1 MKIAALV
8 EEKEKKA
15 AVLEKELMTVL
26 DATATEKDCSE
37 IKKEKEL
44 ELPRPKHRNRYFH
57 ILRKL
62 CW

>member
-37 IKKEKEL
+37 IKK
-44 ELPRPKHRNRYFH
+44 
-57 ILRKL
+57 RKRT
-62 CW
+62 